1 MNIKNWFKKW
11 KLYDS
16 SKYDIIPK
24 YIKYNFRLSPTQ
36 IKQVEK
42 LYSKYGNMDYIFY
55 YTGIGIGFKV
65 KIWKT
70 NEYIDLT
77 DYDTW

>member
-1 MNIKNWFKKW
+1 MITV
-11 KLYDS
+11 
-16 SKYDIIPK
+16 
-24 YIKYNFRLSPTQ
+24 YNT
-36 IKQVEK
+36 
-42 LYSKYGNMDYIFY
+42 YGNMDYIFY
-55 YTGIGIGFKV
+55 YTSIGVGFKV